1 MIQDLCRSFLEFKGI
16 FVAFLLILCCSFA
29 ATGQIKVTGVVSDQ
43 NGALTGVS
51 VRLKK
56 GNKALVATDNNGAYE
71 VNVAGNDVLIFD
83 LVGYQRR
90 EVPVENRSRINVTM
104 EEASNALEETIVTGY
119 TTIDRRKT
127 TGSISSVTAKDIEN
141 LPAASIDVLLQG
153 KLPGVNVQNFTGMP
167 GVKTSLVIRGNSTIP
182 RSSSQ
187 FDSENITSN
196 PLYVIDGVPIA
207 DDEVRAYNVTG
218 TNFLS
223 SLNPNDIESV
233 DVLKDASAAA
243 LYGARANNGVILVKT
258 KRGRIGTPRIS
269 LNVYQGYITKP
280 EKLNT
285 LLGVAERDQ
294 KLALLY
300 RYGTYAQQGN
310 LPIML
315 TDSLNPAFNGNTD
328 YQELFFRPGGIQN
341 YDLSVSGGTENI
353 NYRVSGGLYNE
364 KGVVI
369 NTGFKRYSFTSNVNF
384 NFTKNL
390 ELLTNFKVS
399 TMNRKEGRG
408 TTEYIREGSYRN
420 VYGINPI
427 DMYSS
432 LYQLSD
438 ETLDGILNPYEHQR
452 NENINVDLTGVGEL
466 RYTFLKDFRISTRS
480 IINYSTAK
488 NDFFSPS
495 YMNGDGLAAGKAT
508 STQYRKYLLT
518 NNLLWTKTL
527 GEVHNFT
534 ANLIQ
539 EFETRTNNGMYLL
552 GSGIPNDNIQ
562 VIKGI
567 KTGGLAGYTDLST
580 YSKLSFLGAIHYDY
594 DNRYLLDAVWRRDA
608 SSRFGKNNKWGDFP
622 SLALGW
628 IISNEEFA
636 SELGWI
642 NELKLRGSWGKTGDE
657 SSITDYDRYNA
668 YLAGEASYPGSG
680 TVPTYGGQTAV
691 IPNYAGITN
700 DNITW
705 QETATWNLGLDG
717 SLFNNRLFF
726 NIDAYTR
733 ETSGQM
739 LSISIPE
746 YTGYLSTFTNAA
758 SVRNSGVELNVGGRV
773 FNKEDGFQWTPSINL
788 AFNKNMVTALP
799 NGNRDIYYGEAV
811 YVVGKP
817 LNMFYGFLV
826 DGAISSESSL
836 ISNPYTGAV
845 GSTKWGTL
853 KPGYANW
860 VDVNGDYKISDGVG
874 EDDRTF
880 FGDPNPKVVGGFTN
894 LFSYKDFSVQILTT
908 FTFGRDIMNQSFA
921 RRMSNSFFYGNPF
934 DLARR
939 SIGDMEQYSYWKQN
953 GDVAQYPAF
962 NPYLGLYTWR
972 TGQSMFMEPGWYI
985 RIKNVNLTYRFNPSK
1000 HEWMQR
1006 AKLNTLRLYGSM
1018 DNVLMIQKF
1027 SGIDAERVDGR
1038 GYDMADGYPL
1048 PSKFTLGIQF
1058 DF

>member
-1 MIQDLCRSFLEFKGI
+1 
-16 FVAFLLILCCSFA
+16 
-29 ATGQIKVTGVVSDQ
+29 
-43 NGALTGVS
+43 
-51 VRLKK
+51 
-56 GNKALVATDNNGAYE
+56 
-71 VNVAGNDVLIFD
+71 
-83 LVGYQRR
+83 
-90 EVPVENRSRINVTM
+90 
-104 EEASNALEETIVTGY
+104 
-119 TTIDRRKT
+119 
-127 TGSISSVTAKDIEN
+127 
-141 LPAASIDVLLQG
+141 
-153 KLPGVNVQNFTGMP
+153 
-167 GVKTSLVIRGNSTIP
+167 
-182 RSSSQ
+182 
-187 FDSENITSN
+187 
-196 PLYVIDGVPIA
+196 
-207 DDEVRAYNVTG
+207 
-218 TNFLS
+218 
-223 SLNPNDIESV
+223 
-233 DVLKDASAAA
+233 
-243 LYGARANNGVILVKT
+243 
-258 KRGRIGTPRIS
+258 
-269 LNVYQGYITKP
+269 
-280 EKLNT
+280 
-285 LLGVAERDQ
+285 
-294 KLALLY
+294 
-300 RYGTYAQQGN
+300 
-310 LPIML
+310 
-315 TDSLNPAFNGNTD
+315 
-328 YQELFFRPGGIQN
+328 
-341 YDLSVSGGTENI
+341 
-353 NYRVSGGLYNE
+353 
-364 KGVVI
+364 
-369 NTGFKRYSFTSNVNF
+369 
-384 NFTKNL
+384 
-390 ELLTNFKVS
+390 
-399 TMNRKEGRG
+399 
-408 TTEYIREGSYRN
+408 
-420 VYGINPI
+420 
-427 DMYSS
+427 
-432 LYQLSD
+432 
-438 ETLDGILNPYEHQR
+438 
-452 NENINVDLTGVGEL
+452 
-466 RYTFLKDFRISTRS
+466 
-480 IINYSTAK
+480 INYSTAK

-495 YMNGDGLAAGKAT
+495 YMNDDGLAAGKST

-534 ANLIQ
+534 ANLIH

-580 YSKLSFLGAIHYDY
+580 YSKLSYLAAVHYDY

-608 SSRFGKNNKWGDFP
+608 SSRFGKNNKWGNFP

-636 SELGWI
+636 SQAGWI
-642 NELKLRGSWGKTGDE
+642 NELKLRGSWGITGDE

-717 SLFNNRLFF
+717 SLFSNRLFF

-739 LSISIPE
+739 LSITIPE

-773 FNKEDGFQWTPSINL
+773 FNNEDGFQWTPSINL

-921 RRMSNSFFYGNPF
+921 RRMSNSFYYGNPF

-939 SIGDMEQYSYWKQN
+939 SIGDMEQYSYWKQD
-953 GDVAQYPAF
+953 GDVAQYP
-962 NPYLGLYTWR
+962 
-972 TGQSMFMEPGWYI
+972 
-985 RIKNVNLTYRFNPSK
+985 
-1000 HEWMQR
+1000 
-1006 AKLNTLRLYGSM
+1006 
-1018 DNVLMIQKF
+1018 
-1027 SGIDAERVDGR
+1027 
-1038 GYDMADGYPL
+1038 
-1048 PSKFTLGIQF
+1048 
-1058 DF
+1058 